1 MNTTT
6 HYTVRHIQGE
16 DLSGRFD
23 YWEQTFLSDMTDAQA
38 IAAANT
44 GNICEEDVE
53 ELDPETYDL
62 SDLPDNG
69 TITVFRASDDVKI
82 YSDNKY
88 SIREALLDELHRWT
102 DEELADPDLNPA
114 IAVEMYGET
123 FGVYADG
130 RKRAEIV
137 RAINNA
143 RRFDLATALL

>member
-1 MNTTT
+1 MIT
-6 HYTVRHIQGE
+6 HYTIRREQGYRMG
-16 DLSGRFD
+16 DHFD
-23 YWEQTFLSDMTDAQA
+23 YWEQTFLTDMTDAQA

-44 GNICEEDVE
+44 GNVCEEDVE

-69 TITVFRASDDVKI
+69 TITVFRASDDAKI
-82 YSDNKY
+82 YSDSKY

-130 RKRAEIV
+130 RRRCEIA

-143 RRFDLATALL
+143 RRFDLETELQ